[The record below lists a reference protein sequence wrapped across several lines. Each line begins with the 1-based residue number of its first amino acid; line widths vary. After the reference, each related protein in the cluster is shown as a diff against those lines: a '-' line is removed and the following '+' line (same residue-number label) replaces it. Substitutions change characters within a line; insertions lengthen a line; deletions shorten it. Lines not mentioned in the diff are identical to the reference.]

1 MNESGLIDDF
11 LFNHSIGYNSYTFD
25 SLISAKC
32 ITFFTNWTDS
42 TNFPSIYGSGVIIP
56 AHDHQQKSILY
67 IGAYGTYSGIYK
79 KDVGM
84 TWNQLN

>member
-32 ITFFTNWTDS
+32 ITFFTNWKDS
-42 TNFPSIYGSGVIIP
+42 INFPSIYGSGVIIP
-56 AHDHQQKSILY
+56 GYDHGQKSILY
-67 IGAYGTYSGIYK
+67 ICVHGTYSGIYK
-79 KDVGM
+79 TDVGM
-84 TWNQLN
+84 TWNKLN

>member
-56 AHDHQQKSILY
+56 AHDHKQKSILY

-79 KDVGM
+79 KGVGM